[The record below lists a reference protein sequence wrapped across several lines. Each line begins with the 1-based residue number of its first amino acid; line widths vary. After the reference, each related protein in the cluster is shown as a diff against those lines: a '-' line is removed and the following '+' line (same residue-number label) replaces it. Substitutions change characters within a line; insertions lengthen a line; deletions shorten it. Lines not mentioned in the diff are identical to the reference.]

1 MMTKQE
7 SQAAYRTPYPAPVD
21 PTQTR
26 ARLVDYSMVSA
37 SDVDM
42 NKVRAVAVERLVHAC
57 RVCRIC
63 DGRACAGLIPGFGGV
78 GTGASFVSNVEAL
91 SRRKLNLRVLHDAV
105 EPDIRTR
112 LFGLDLS
119 MPVLGA
125 AVAGVGVNRIAG
137 LSEQELADAMVLGPA
152 SAGSVGMGGD
162 GGDPE
167 VFRCAVSAA
176 ARANGR
182 AIAVIKPRQQRELLD
197 RIAAARAAG
206 VAAIGV
212 DVDAAGLVN
221 MALLGQKVE
230 PKPPTLVRELVQA
243 ADDKP
248 LILKGIMTV
257 EDALIAA
264 DAGAAAIVVS
274 NHGGRALDHTPGT
287 ADVLPE
293 IAEAVRGRLTILA
306 DGGIRSGVDV
316 LKMLALGADAVLVGR
331 PLAIAAV
338 GGGADAVRAQL
349 EALAAQLRVAMTLTG
364 CASLKE
370 VSPAVLWRG

>member
-1 MMTKQE
+1 M
-7 SQAAYRTPYPAPVD
+7 D

-125 AVAGVGVNRIAG
+125 AVAGIRVNRIAG

-274 NHGGRALDHTPGT
+274 NHGDEPWTTPRAPPTCCPRSRRQCVAGSRFLRT
-287 ADVLPE
+287 A
-293 IAEAVRGRLTILA
+293 G
-306 DGGIRSGVDV
+306 S
-316 LKMLALGADAVLVGR
+316 
-331 PLAIAAV
+331 AA
-338 GGGADAVRAQL
+338 ASTSSRCWHWAQMPCW
-349 EALAAQLRVAMTLTG
+349 LAAHWPSPPWAGARMRCGHSLRPSRRSCG
-364 CASLKE
+364 
-370 VSPAVLWRG
+370 WR